1 VSRRSEEVDV
11 DRTRDRRGKEE
22 RGRSPRRYVAAIV
35 AVAMGAC
42 TGGAGAGETTP
53 SSPATAELPQ
63 PSVPAG
69 VEVAPLSE
77 RVDLAMPTFSHP
89 TDITN
94 PLFPVSDQASVL
106 MLGHV
111 EGKPFRT
118 EVTLLPET
126 RIVRWEGQEVETAVS
141 QYVAFLGGRIEEVAY
156 DLYAQADD
164 GSVWY
169 FGEDVFDFRDGT
181 IVVTEGTWLAGRD
194 GPAAMIMPADPQVG
208 DVYRTENAPGFV
220 FEEVTVGSVSETLDG
235 PLGPIQGGMLAE
247 ELHIEGG
254 TEDKTFAPGYGEFYT
269 SGGGDVEALALAVS
283 TDASDQPVPAELT
296 TISDEALAVYDAA
309 GSGNRRGASTALD
322 RIRTA
327 WDAYRGGG
335 DVPRLVEPWMDR
347 AVKRL
352 TRAVEARDARRMQ
365 HEAIEVARSAYD
377 LQLRFRLV
385 SEIDLARMDLWA
397 AQLLVDEAAGDD
409 AGVAADAFAL
419 DYVRDRIRT
428 VLDEATLAEV
438 NTELGEIQIAVV
450 DEEPAVAAEQAAAL
464 RRTLRDAGLVA

>member
-1 VSRRSEEVDV
+1 MERTEDRRSSS
-11 DRTRDRRGKEE
+11 E
-22 RGRSPRRYVAAIV
+22 RGRRRAPWRSIAAL
-35 AVAMGAC
+35 AALTLSAC
-42 TGGAGAGETTP
+42 TGVAGGEATTP
-53 SSPATAELPQ
+53 SSPPPATAEQIPQ
-63 PSVPAG
+63 PSVPTG

-77 RVDLAMPTFSHP
+77 RVDLTMPTFSHP

-126 RIVRWEGQEVETAVS
+126 RIVRWGGQEVETAVS

-169 FGEDVFDFRDGT
+169 FGEDVFDFRDGA

-194 GPAAMIMPADPQVG
+194 GPAAMIMPGDPQVG

-220 FEEVTVGSVSETLDG
+220 FEEVTVGSVSETLEG
-235 PLGPIQGGMLAE
+235 PLGPIPNGMLAK
-247 ELHIEGG
+247 ELHIDGG

-269 SGGGDVEALALAVS
+269 SGGGDVEALALAVP
-283 TDASDQPVPAELT
+283 TDASDQPVAAELT
-296 TISDEALAVYDAA
+296 TISDEALAVYDDA
-309 GSGNRRGASTALD
+309 GSGDWAGTRSAVDA
-322 RIRTA
+322 IRTA
-327 WDAYRGGG
+327 WDAYRGS

-347 AVKRL
+347 AVARL
-352 TRAVEARDARRMQ
+352 AKAVEARDPGRAQ
-365 HEAIEVARSAYD
+365 HEAIEVARSAFD
-377 LQLRFRLV
+377 LQLRFRPV
-385 SEIDLARMDLWA
+385 IEVDLARMDLWA
-397 AQLLVDEAAGDD
+397 AQLLIDHRANDD

-419 DYVRDRIRT
+419 DYVRDRVRHA
-428 VLDEATLAEV
+428 LDDATLAQV

-450 DEEPAVAAEQAAAL
+450 DEEPAVAAQQAAAL
-464 RRTLRDAGLVA
+464 RRTLRDGGLVS

>member
-1 VSRRSEEVDV
+1 MERTRIVDDQRRATSTAAAM
-11 DRTRDRRGKEE
+11 RRRDRRDRDERVHRR
-22 RGRSPRRYVAAIV
+22 RGRARRPRRRPRPPSDPAAV
-35 AVAMGAC
+35 GA
-42 TGGAGAGETTP
+42 
-53 SSPATAELPQ
+53 
-63 PSVPAG
+63 AG

-77 RVDLAMPTFSHP
+77 RVDLTMPTFSHP

-169 FGEDVFDFRDGT
+169 FGEDVFDFRDGA

-220 FEEVTVGSVSETLDG
+220 FEEVTVGSVSRDPRRATGPDPGRDARGGAPHGRRHRGQDLRARLRRVLYLGRRRRGGARARRADGRERPAGPGGAHDDLGRSLGGLRRGEQWEPARRERCPRPDPNGVGRVPGWRRRPAADRTVDGSRGRATDQGDRGTRTLDG
-235 PLGPIQGGMLAE
+235 CSTRRSRSPDPRSISSFG
-247 ELHIEGG
+247 
-254 TEDKTFAPGYGEFYT
+254 
-269 SGGGDVEALALAVS
+269 SAL
-283 TDASDQPVPAELT
+283 VP
-296 TISDEALAVYDAA
+296 
-309 GSGNRRGASTALD
+309 
-322 RIRTA
+322 
-327 WDAYRGGG
+327 
-335 DVPRLVEPWMDR
+335 
-347 AVKRL
+347 
-352 TRAVEARDARRMQ
+352 
-365 HEAIEVARSAYD
+365 
-377 LQLRFRLV
+377 
-385 SEIDLARMDLWA
+385 EIDLARMDLWA

-419 DYVRDRIRT
+419 DYVRDRIRPSST
-428 VLDEATLAEV
+428 RPPWPRSTPSSARSRSPWSTRSPPWRRNRPE
-438 NTELGEIQIAVV
+438 
-450 DEEPAVAAEQAAAL
+450 AL